1 MTVLFL
7 LAGLVAGAAAGL
19 AVGRALAAARAAA
32 TVAEAAA
39 ARRDAETARAAAA
52 EATRREADLAA
63 ELAGAR
69 TALEYERTQA
79 AEQVALLER
88 NAAAMKESFQ
98 ALSAQA
104 LEANGKQFLEMA
116 RDTLTVATT
125 TAKGDLDE
133 RRQAVETLVAPVK
146 DALAKV
152 EGQLREIEVAR
163 EGAYRGLLAQVGEM
177 RQTSVALQR
186 ETHSLVTALRKPQV
200 RGSWGEMHLR
210 RAVEL
215 AGLTERCDFT
225 EQVTSTTDDGRLR
238 PDLVVHLAG
247 GKNLVVDAKV
257 PLVAFLDAIEA
268 TDDGVRDE
276 RLKAHARHLRSHVE
290 SLAGKSYW
298 ERFDPTP
305 EFVVLFVPMDSVLD
319 AALTHDKDLFE
330 YAIARRV
337 FLTTPTSLIGMLLT
351 VAHTWK
357 QEALAQNAREVCDLG
372 RELYKRLA
380 AMGGNVEKLGKA
392 LNRAVGAYND
402 TVGSL
407 ERSVLP
413 QARRFRD
420 LRVSDADLAEIEA
433 LGEDTRLLTAP
444 ELVESAAAARPVAV
458 LPPEHPAAD
467 LDAELRRAAGLG

>member
-1 MTVLFL
+1 MTVLLLVLAL
-7 LAGLVAGAAAGL
+7 LAGYAAGAAVLRGRL
-19 AVGRALAAARAAA
+19 ATAHADTAAVRADLGRAETALAYERAQAAERLAAAQRD
-32 TVAEAAA
+32 EAA
-39 ARRDAETARAAAA
+39 
-52 EATRREADLAA
+52 L
-63 ELAGAR
+63 
-69 TALEYERTQA
+69 
-79 AEQVALLER
+79 
-88 NAAAMKESFQ
+88 KESFQ

-104 LEANGKQFLEMA
+104 LEANGRQFLELA

-125 TAKGDLDE
+125 QAKGD
-133 RRQAVETLVAPVK
+133 VSGLVGPVR
-146 DALAKV
+146 DALTKMDS
-152 EGQLREIEVAR
+152 QLREIERER
-163 EGAYRGLLAQVGEM
+163 EGAYRGLVAQVGEM
-177 RQTSVALQR
+177 RQTSVALQK
-186 ETHSLVTALRKPQV
+186 ETQSLVTALRKPQV

-215 AGLTERCDFT
+215 AGLTERCDFS
-225 EQVTSTTDDGRLR
+225 EQLTASSPDGRVR

-247 GKNLVVDAKV
+247 GKNVVVDAKV

-268 TDDGVRDE
+268 TDEDARAAHL
-276 RLKAHARHLRSHVE
+276 RTHARHLRTHVE
-290 SLAGKSYW
+290 SLAAKSYW

-305 EFVVLFVPMDSVLD
+305 EFVVLFVPQDAVLD

-330 YAIARRV
+330 YAIAKRV

-357 QEALAQNAREVCDLG
+357 QEALAQNAREVVDLG
-372 RELYKRLA
+372 RELYKRLS
-380 AMGGNVEKLGKA
+380 AMGGNVEKLGKS

-420 LRVSDADLAEIEA
+420 LRVSDAELGELAA

-444 ELVESAAAARPVAV
+444 ELVESAVAARPFAV
-458 LPPEHPAAD
+458 LAPGEPEPL
-467 LDAELRRAAGLG
+467 LDEELRRAAGLA

>member
-1 MTVLFL
+1 MTVLLLVLAL
-7 LAGLVAGAAAGL
+7 LAGFAAGTAVLRGRVATVLADVGAARAETA
-19 AVGRALAAARAAA
+19 AVRAELGRAETALAYERAQAAERLAAAQRD
-32 TVAEAAA
+32 EAA
-39 ARRDAETARAAAA
+39 
-52 EATRREADLAA
+52 L
-63 ELAGAR
+63 
-69 TALEYERTQA
+69 
-79 AEQVALLER
+79 
-88 NAAAMKESFQ
+88 KESFQ
-98 ALSAQA
+98 ALSAQV
-104 LEANGKQFLEMA
+104 LEANGRQFLELA

-125 TAKGDLDE
+125 QAKGDVSGL
-133 RRQAVETLVAPVK
+133 VEPVR
-146 DALAKV
+146 DALTKMDS
-152 EGQLREIEVAR
+152 QLREMERER
-163 EGAYRGLLAQVGEM
+163 EGAYRGLVAQVGEM
-177 RQTSVALQR
+177 RQTSVALQK
-186 ETHSLVTALRKPQV
+186 ETQSLVTALRKPQV

-215 AGLTERCDFT
+215 AGLTEHCDFT
-225 EQVTSTTDDGRLR
+225 EQLTASSPDGRVR

-247 GKNLVVDAKV
+247 GKNVVVDAKV

-268 TDDGVRDE
+268 TDEDVRE
-276 RLKAHARHLRSHVE
+276 THLRTHARHLRTHVE
-290 SLAGKSYW
+290 SLAAKSYW

-305 EFVVLFVPMDSVLD
+305 EFVVLFVPQDAVLD

-330 YAIARRV
+330 YAIAKRV

-372 RELYKRLA
+372 RELYKRLS

-420 LRVSDADLAEIEA
+420 LRVSDAELGELEA

-444 ELVESAAAARPVAV
+444 ELVESAVAARPFAV
-458 LPPEHPAAD
+458 LAPGEPEPM
-467 LDAELRRAAGLG
+467 LDEELRRAAGLA

>member
-1 MTVLFL
+1 MTVLLLVLAL
-7 LAGLVAGAAAGL
+7 LAGFAAGTAVLRGRVATVLADVGAA
-19 AVGRALAAARAAA
+19 RAETAAARA
-32 TVAEAAA
+32 ELG
-39 ARRDAETARAAAA
+39 RAETA
-52 EATRREADLAA
+52 LA
-63 ELAGAR
+63 
-69 TALEYERTQA
+69 YERAQA
-79 AEQVALLER
+79 AERL
-88 NAAAMKESFQ
+88 AAAQRDEAALKESFQ
-98 ALSAQA
+98 ALSAQV
-104 LEANGKQFLEMA
+104 LEANGRQFLELA

-125 TAKGDLDE
+125 QAKGDVSGL
-133 RRQAVETLVAPVK
+133 VEPVR
-146 DALAKV
+146 DALTKMDS
-152 EGQLREIEVAR
+152 QLREMERER
-163 EGAYRGLLAQVGEM
+163 EGAYRGLVAQVGEM
-177 RQTSVALQR
+177 RQTSVALQK
-186 ETHSLVTALRKPQV
+186 ETQSLVTALRKPQV

-215 AGLTERCDFT
+215 AGLTEHCDFT
-225 EQVTSTTDDGRLR
+225 EQLTASSPDGRVR

-247 GKNLVVDAKV
+247 GKNVVVDAKV

-268 TDDGVRDE
+268 TDEDVRAGHL
-276 RLKAHARHLRSHVE
+276 RTHARHLRTHVE
-290 SLAGKSYW
+290 SLAAKSYW

-305 EFVVLFVPMDSVLD
+305 EFVVLFVPQDAVLD

-330 YAIARRV
+330 YAIAKRV

-372 RELYKRLA
+372 RELYKRLS

-420 LRVSDADLAEIEA
+420 LRVSDAELGELEA

-444 ELVESAAAARPVAV
+444 ELVESAVAARPFAV
-458 LPPEHPAAD
+458 LAPGEPEPL
-467 LDAELRRAAGLG
+467 LDEELRRAAGLA